1 MIMLFGRP
9 GLLVLLLVEQ
19 TQAAPIGTV
28 TYCPTCSGIPPR
40 SAYTL
45 ARAHHAQRL
54 LISLY
59 TGEKVI
65 NSRTVGQRFD
75 SWGLQLAHLSL
86 VMWGRSV
93 TALRGHSQSRY
104 MSADCRCEAV
114 DCGVAA
120 LNACCHRTGGV

>member
-1 MIMLFGRP
+1 MIVPFGLP
-9 GLLVLLLVEQ
+9 DLLVLLLVEQ
-19 TQAAPIGTV
+19 AQRPPIGAQ
-28 TYCPTCSGIPPR
+28 TYCPTFSRISPR
-40 SAYTL
+40 GAYTL
-45 ARAHHAQRL
+45 ARACHAQRL

-86 VMWGRSV
+86 VVWGRSV

>member
-1 MIMLFGRP
+1 MIVLFGLP
-9 GLLVLLLVEQ
+9 DLLASLLVEQ
-19 TQAAPIGTV
+19 AQTTPIGTL
-28 TYCPTCSGIPPR
+28 TFRPTFSGISPR
-40 SAYTL
+40 SARTL

-86 VMWGRSV
+86 LVWGRSV

>member
-19 TQAAPIGTV
+19 AQTAPIGALTFR
-28 TYCPTCSGIPPR
+28 PTFFGISPR
-40 SAYTL
+40 SACTL
-45 ARAHHAQRL
+45 VRARHAQRL

-86 VMWGRSV
+86 VVWGRSV
-93 TALRGHSQSRY
+93 TALRGHSQLRY
-104 MSADCRCEAV
+104 MSV
-114 DCGVAA
+114 DG
-120 LNACCHRTGGV
+120 R